1 MLEAGVRAALTIM
14 RKEIAETMRDPLVLV
29 ISLGFPL
36 LFFPLLFWG
45 ISQVSVLQA
54 GIDDQAPPRVAVV
67 GVASPGPGGVVTAL
81 LADPA
86 IETQG
91 ERADLSTD
99 ALDLLVTVG
108 GAGQALS
115 VKLSHDSTRAR
126 STRALSWAKEQLENV
141 ERTRMSELAASAGV
155 DTSELEPWDIKY
167 ENVRVDSDRL
177 NDLLSKVLPIFVFIA
192 LLMSIMAPAVDVF
205 VGERERGTLETTL
218 SAAVSRWSVLMG
230 KTMAVV
236 VIAMVAASGSMFAVG
251 LTFLQMIASL
261 TEESLTAPSVQGLQL
276 LMMAPSVVAFA
287 TMMTAINFVL
297 ILPAQTFKQA
307 QNMSS
312 MVLIVGMLAVSV
324 TVDMD
329 PSTTGWQ
336 IWVPAVNVLNSVG
349 LSLTGNLSLGTA
361 SLAFGTN
368 GVLAVGCLAYVA
380 HRMND
385 ESFVFGHNGPGMWAK
400 LVQRWR
406 SRTGSSR

>member
-1 MLEAGVRAALTIM
+1 MWRS
-14 RKEIAETMRDPLVLV
+14 
-29 ISLGFPL
+29 SLNGC
-36 LFFPLLFWG
+36 
-45 ISQVSVLQA
+45 
-54 GIDDQAPPRVAVV
+54 
-67 GVASPGPGGVVTAL
+67 
-81 LADPA
+81 
-86 IETQG
+86 
-91 ERADLSTD
+91 
-99 ALDLLVTVG
+99 
-108 GAGQALS
+108 
-115 VKLSHDSTRAR
+115 
-126 STRALSWAKEQLENV
+126 WA
-141 ERTRMSELAASAGV
+141 
-155 DTSELEPWDIKY
+155 
-167 ENVRVDSDRL
+167 NVRVDSDRL
-177 NDLLSKVLPIFVFIA
+177 NDLLSKVLPIFVFIS

-251 LTFLQMIASL
+251 LTLLQMIASL
-261 TEESLTAPSVQGLQL
+261 TEESLSAPSIQGLQL

-287 TMMTAINFVL
+287 TMMTAINFVI

-329 PSTTGWQ
+329 PTNNGWQ

-368 GVLAVGCLAYVA
+368 AALAVSFLAYVS
-380 HRMND
+380 HRMAD
-385 ESFVFGHNGPGMWAK
+385 ERFVFGDHGPGLWAG